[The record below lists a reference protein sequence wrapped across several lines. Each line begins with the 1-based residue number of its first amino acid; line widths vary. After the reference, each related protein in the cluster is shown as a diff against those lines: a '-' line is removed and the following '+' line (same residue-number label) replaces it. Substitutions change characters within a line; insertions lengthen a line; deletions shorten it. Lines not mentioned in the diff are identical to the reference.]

1 MQSKRIIMSDLDLY
15 RIAFMEMRCLD
26 ETNEPS
32 ASDEPYAVF
41 LTVDLRHE
49 WFDLDIPNFNL
60 TWTSVFEDT
69 DAGELK
75 RQWVRIWGINGEP
88 QPIDDPD
95 DVIILVG
102 LVEHDS
108 SDLNRLAW
116 SYKSTVYE
124 SMRDT
129 LYQYQYTYTNNNFQR
144 QDLVSALIENLNYD
158 LDNIPIVDASSVFDP
173 TFINEDDRVGSVQEL
188 RLTRNDLAAAKKGTV
203 RKNLTFSGDGGMY
216 RLGFDIAAG
225 AG

>member
-1 MQSKRIIMSDLDLY
+1 MSDLDLY

-41 LTVDLRHE
+41 FTVDLHRLSLGKP
-49 WFDLDIPNFNL
+49 DYKLSR
-60 TWTSVFEDT
+60 TGVFEDT

-95 DVIILVG
+95 KVIILVG
-102 LVEHDS
+102 LVEHDN
-108 SDLNRLAW
+108 SDLTELDW
-116 SYKSTVYE
+116 SNKNMANEYTVYK

-129 LYQYQYTYTNNNFQR
+129 LYQNIDTNGNFRR
-144 QDLVSALIENLNYD
+144 QDLVSALIENLNYK
-158 LDNIPIVDASSVFDP
+158 LDSIPAADSTSDYDYSFL
-173 TFINEDDRVGSVQEL
+173 NKDDRVGSVQEL

>member
-1 MQSKRIIMSDLDLY
+1 MSDLDLY

-41 LTVDLRHE
+41 LTVDLHRDRLE
-49 WFDLDIPNFNL
+49 SGIPKSQL
-60 TWTSVFEDT
+60 AWTQVFEDT

-75 RQWVRIWGINGEP
+75 RQWVRIWGP
-88 QPIDDPD
+88 QSIDDPD
-95 DVIILVG
+95 NIIILVG
-102 LVEHDS
+102 LVEHDH
-108 SDLNRLAW
+108 SDTSRLYRSDRYLLSVA
-116 SYKSTVYE
+116 E
-124 SMRDT
+124 DMRGMIHWYIDT
-129 LYQYQYTYTNNNFQR
+129 NGGIRR
-144 QDLVSALIENLNYD
+144 QALVSAVIKKLNER
-158 LDNIPIVDASSVFDP
+158 LGNIFPADSASDYAVL
-173 TFINEDDRVGSVQEL
+173 NKDDRIGSVQEL